1 VVFYK
6 KNVKH
11 INLAAHHPGYAIGID
26 RNLFHN
32 IGGFYDRAVIG
43 SGDTLFWNGILNT
56 SDIYPC
62 YDACQTNPHIKNY
75 DFEGY
80 YEILKNNKAYISL
93 GCVANNMAVHLQHGS
108 AVNRKYRSRYL
119 TVPTYNYKLSKNCD
133 NVYEW
138 ETKELDVYMRK
149 YFASRME
156 DE

>member
-1 VVFYK
+1 
-6 KNVKH
+6 
-11 INLAAHHPGYAIGID
+11 
-26 RNLFHN
+26 
-32 IGGFYDRAVIG
+32 
-43 SGDTLFWNGILNT
+43 
-56 SDIYPC
+56 
-62 YDACQTNPHIKNY
+62 
-75 DFEGY
+75 
-80 YEILKNNKAYISL
+80 
-93 GCVANNMAVHLQHGS
+93 MAVHLQHGS